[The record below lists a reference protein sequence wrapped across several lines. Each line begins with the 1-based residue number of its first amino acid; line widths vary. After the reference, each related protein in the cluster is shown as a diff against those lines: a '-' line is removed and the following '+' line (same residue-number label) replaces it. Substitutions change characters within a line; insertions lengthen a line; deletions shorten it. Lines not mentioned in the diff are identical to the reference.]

1 MGVRWTVVGLFEKS
15 SVPAVFTRVFVCP
28 WKSYRV
34 SVRARIVIKNF
45 SKINSMFISFLHF
58 CIFMFLALGQ
68 IQHHREMT
76 DLLMQIWTN
85 TVLTD

>member
-1 MGVRWTVVGLFEKS
+1 
-15 SVPAVFTRVFVCP
+15 
-28 WKSYRV
+28 
-34 SVRARIVIKNF
+34 VIKNF